1 MKREIRITFLC
12 GELSSLERFKLM
24 KRQDTAALIG
34 DIVNTNLV
42 VDCALITDSLKDD
55 DEMYSSLLLISN
67 EGEAYKTS
75 SQTFIDSFEEIADC
89 YLDMDEAWREVNPLV
104 IKVCERPSKKYPGKT
119 FYLAEMV

>member
-1 MKREIRITFLC
+1 MKREIRTTFLC

-24 KRQDTAALIG
+24 KRQDTAALVSE
-34 DIVNTNLV
+34 IVNTNLV
-42 VDCALITDSLKDD
+42 VDCALITDSLKAD

-89 YLDMDEAWREVNPLV
+89 YLDMDEEWRAVNPLV
-104 IKVCERPSKKYPGKT
+104 IKICERPSKKYPGKT
-119 FYLAEMV
+119 YYLAEMV